1 MGGVASF
8 LLVGAGGMAG
18 AMLRYG
24 LSLATQRWS
33 VILPWGTLLSNL
45 LGCFVIG
52 LIVHLALRSDAVT
65 PEMRLLGAVGFCG
78 GFTTMSSFIYETIE
92 MVRNDAWLQA
102 SVYATATLAGSAAA
116 FFLGTALVGV
126 LSRT

>member
-1 MGGVASF
+1 MSGLASF
-8 LLVGAGGMAG
+8 LYVGVGGMAG

-33 VILPWGTLLSNL
+33 PVLPWGTLLSNL

-52 LIVHLALRSDAVT
+52 VILHLALRSDAVT
-65 PEMRLLGAVGFCG
+65 PEMRLLAAVGFCG

-92 MVRNDAWLQA
+92 MIRSDAWLQA
-102 SVYATATLAGSAAA
+102 SLYATGTLFGSAAA
-116 FFLGTALVGV
+116 FFLGTALVGA
-126 LSRT
+126 LART